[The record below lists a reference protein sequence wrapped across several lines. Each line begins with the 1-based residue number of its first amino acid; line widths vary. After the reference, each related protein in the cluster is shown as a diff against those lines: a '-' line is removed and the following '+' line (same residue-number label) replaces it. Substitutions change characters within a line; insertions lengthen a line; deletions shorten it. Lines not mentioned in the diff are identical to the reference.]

1 MSISA
6 EAISLREGVNLES
19 LARRGFALVQA
30 FRPTDGWLAM
40 ALLTFNL
47 MVVVWSV
54 EKAEWVEG
62 PNLVGLIILSMLTAL
77 ALAKAPRWAMIV
89 ALPLGLVIGLWVVI
103 VQLTSFQGETID
115 LESAQQLGERLSL
128 WLAAARSGSISIDPV
143 PFAFGLMV
151 ASWLSGYLAAWVFI
165 RYRNFWGVFIIGGIG
180 LLSNLTY
187 LPASASIDLGF
198 YLLTALLLVARVQS
212 VRRRRAWRERNFQYD
227 DHLGLLSVSDSF
239 FLAVIVLLVAFLLLP
254 IPPSPRHWQPTHDIY
269 ESMRSPMIS
278 WEDDFNR
285 LFAGLP
291 ARRPLP
297 YRIWGDVIAFQGTI
311 NPTTTPV
318 LQVNSP
324 LPMYWKAR
332 TYGTYTPQGWVS
344 GGASGPPNQDTV
356 FKPTEWAPAHAVSS
370 RYRSRIEI
378 SHAVTPNYGTRYLF
392 AGGQVISVD
401 RDVRVETYDSP
412 TYSLDMT
419 NSSSFTELH
428 PKLAVAGFNL
438 ERTLQTSGFR
448 AANATLAQNLPQD
461 FELLEV
467 DRQQGMVQEVT
478 LAEVIPEQPDTLSLR
493 SAKGHANPGH
503 TYFITSSVSLANPGD
518 LRAAGADYPTWALD
532 KYTQLPP
539 TVPQRVRD
547 LAQRITSNAPTPYD
561 KAKAIESYLKTL
573 TYNLEID
580 PPPFNADG
588 VDYFLFEQQEGYS
601 EYFGSAM
608 TVLLR
613 TQGIPARLATG
624 YTVGDPVEGHDVFIV
639 ADSHSHAWAEVFFPN
654 YGWIAFEPTPGE
666 TIPEAYRPVLPP
678 EDGIVNV
685 ATEDPLTEDCFE
697 DDEDCDEDALDAT
710 TDAGVGS
717 GAISLSRYLVQAL
730 PWILAALA
738 VGSVGGASGWFFW
751 KKCMTPV
758 QDPRETYRR
767 LGFLGRL
774 SAVGPIPHQT
784 PLQYQQRLVEQIPD
798 QQDNLSVIVD
808 TYVRNRYGQKELGE
822 EEGDR
827 LARAWLGVRLP
838 LLFHMLRRRSE

>member
-6 EAISLREGVNLES
+6 EAEVVRVREGVNLEF
-19 LARRGFALVQA
+19 LARRALAAVQL
-30 FRPTDGWLAM
+30 FRPSDGWLAM
-40 ALLTFNL
+40 VLLVLNL

-54 EKAEWVEG
+54 EKAEWVDG
-62 PNLVGLIILSMLTAL
+62 PNLVGVVILAMLTAL
-77 ALAKAPRWAMIV
+77 ALAKVPRWAMVI
-89 ALPLGLVIGLWVVI
+89 ALPLGLVIGLWVII
-103 VQLTSFQGETID
+103 VQLTSYQGD
-115 LESAQQLGERLSL
+115 GVQLENAQELWERLSL
-128 WLAAARSGSISIDPV
+128 WYAAAKSGSISIDSV
-143 PFAFGLMV
+143 PFAFGLMA

-212 VRRRRAWRERNFQYD
+212 VRRRRDWRERNFQYD

-239 FLAVIVLLVAFLLLP
+239 FLAVIVLLIAFLLP
-254 IPPSPRHWQPTHDIY
+254 VGRHWQPTHDIY

-324 LPMYWKAR
+324 LAMYWKAR

-344 GGASGPPNQDTV
+344 EDTV
-356 FKPTEWAPAHAVSS
+356 FKPTDWAPAYAVSN
-370 RYRSRIEI
+370 RYRSRFEI
-378 SHAVTPNYGTRYLF
+378 AHAVTPHYGTRYLF
-392 AGGQVISVD
+392 AGGQVIGVD

-412 TYSLDMT
+412 IYSLDMT
-419 NSSSFTELH
+419 NAPSLTLTEL
-428 PKLAVAGFNL
+428 PTKLATASLNL
-438 ERTLQTSGFR
+438 ERALQTSGFR
-448 AANATLAQNLPQD
+448 ASNSVLSQNLPGD
-461 FELLEV
+461 FELVDV
-467 DRQQGMVQEVT
+467 DRQQGMVQRVK
-478 LAEVIPEQPDTLSLR
+478 LAEVIPEQLDTLSLR
-493 SAKGHANPGH
+493 SAKGNAEPGE
-503 TYFITSSVSLANPGD
+503 TYLVTSSVSLAQPGD
-518 LRAAGADYPTWALD
+518 LRTAGVDYPTWALD

-539 TVPQRVRD
+539 ATPQRVRD
-547 LAQRITSNAPTPYD
+547 LAQRITGDAPTHYD

-588 VDYFLFEQQEGYS
+588 VDYFLFEQREGYS

-624 YTVGDPVEGHDVFIV
+624 YTVGDKVEDHDVFIV
-639 ADSHSHAWAEVFFPN
+639 ADSHSHAWVEVFFPN
-654 YGWIAFEPTPGE
+654 YGWIPFEPTPGE
-666 TIPEAYRPVLPP
+666 KIPEAYIPAPDP
-678 EDGIVNV
+678 EQSAINI
-685 ATEDPLTEDCFE
+685 AAEDTAMVDCED
-697 DDEDCDEDALDAT
+697 DDEDCDEDSLDAGIE
-710 TDAGVGS
+710 AGLVGD
-717 GAISLSRYLVQAL
+717 GNSLYRYITRAL
-730 PWILAALA
+730 PWILVALA
-738 VGSVGGASGWFFW
+738 IASVGGASGWFFW
-751 KKCMTPV
+751 KRCMTPV
-758 QDPRETYRR
+758 LDPRETYRR

-774 SAVGPIPHQT
+774 SAMGPMQHQT
-784 PLQYQQRLVEQIPD
+784 PLQYQRRLAEQLPG
-798 QQDNLSVIVD
+798 QQENLSVIVD
-808 TYVRNRYGQKELGE
+808 SYVRNRYGQKELGE
-822 EEGDR
+822 EESGR
-827 LARAWLGVRLP
+827 LTRAWLGVRLP
-838 LLFHMLRRRSE
+838 LLFHMLRRRNV